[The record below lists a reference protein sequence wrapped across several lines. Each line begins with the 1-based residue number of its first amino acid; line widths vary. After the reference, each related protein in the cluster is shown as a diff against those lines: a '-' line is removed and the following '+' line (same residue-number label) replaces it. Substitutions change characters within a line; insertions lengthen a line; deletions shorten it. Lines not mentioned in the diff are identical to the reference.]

1 MLPFQ
6 GLAFPLLLMSG
17 MKTVLLLTNDPSIRD
32 TVACALAPHSD
43 LRLMLASSFHGA
55 LWTMC
60 EEEVDLVLTDL
71 GMPER
76 QGLEL
81 LAYMA
86 NYRSKVPVLTMSPS
100 RSRAMQGPPCWRGH
114 LSSPLRP
121 TVVLAHVREG
131 LRSVERGDYRPVGL
145 HDLLRVLSYEQDS
158 CTLQVKLGLKAGQMQ
173 IVRGK
178 IVHAACGEV
187 EAESAARELL
197 SWQSPWM
204 RMEPTP
210 TRLNVA
216 YLEPQVSEQVA

>member
-1 MLPFQ
+1 M
-6 GLAFPLLLMSG
+6 AFTLLLMMV
-17 MKTVLLLTNDPSIRD
+17 MKTVLLLTHDSSIRD
-32 TVACALAPHSD
+32 TVASAFAPHSD

-60 EEEVDLVLTDL
+60 QEEVDLVLTDL
-71 GMPER
+71 GVPDR

-86 NYRSKVPVLTMSPS
+86 NYRSKVPVLTMSPT
-100 RSRAMQGPPCWRGH
+100 RPSRAMQGALCWRGH
-114 LSSPLRP
+114 LSAPLRP

-145 HDLLRVLSYEQDS
+145 HDVLRVLSYEQDS
-158 CTLQVKLGLKAGQMQ
+158 CMLQVKAGLKAGQMQ

-178 IVHAACGEV
+178 IVHATCGEF
-187 EAESAARELL
+187 ESESAARELL

-216 YLEPQVSEQVA
+216 YMDERLSEQVA

>member
-1 MLPFQ
+1 
-6 GLAFPLLLMSG
+6 
-17 MKTVLLLTNDPSIRD
+17 MKTVLFLTNDADIRD
-32 TVACALAPHSD
+32 TVACAFEAHSD
-43 LRLMLASSFHGA
+43 LRLVLTSSFHGA

-60 EEEVDLVLTDL
+60 EEEVDLVITDL
-71 GMPER
+71 GTPER
-76 QGLEL
+76 QGIEL

-100 RSRAMQGPPCWRGH
+100 KPSRPMQGQLCWRGH
-114 LSSPLRP
+114 LSAPLRP
-121 TVVLAHVREG
+121 QVLISHVREG

-158 CTLQVKLGLKAGQMQ
+158 CTLQVKLGLKAGHLQ

-178 IVHAACGEV
+178 IVHAVCGEI

-204 RMEPTP
+204 RVEPTP
-210 TRLNVA
+210 TRLNAA
-216 YLEPQVSEQVA
+216 YMDPQLSEQVA